1 MLKRNKMLV
10 AFMLVAVLCM
20 SIGFAAISDTLTAS
34 GTLGLNVDANGELNE
49 DFNEDVYFSAVS
61 DTIGQTNN
69 AVTTGVSAAVDTS
82 DNDKINITIADTT
95 FTAVGQTV
103 TITATIANEAP
114 YAVALA
120 TPVITNAN
128 SQYFT
133 VTGTLDA
140 NTLAATNG
148 TTTLT
153 IVVELDALPAATLSD
168 AQFSVSV
175 AATPAN

>member
-1 MLKRNKMLV
+1 MLKRNKVLV

-34 GTLGLNVDANGELNE
+34 GTLGLNVGEDSELNK
-49 DFNEDVYFSAVS
+49 DFNEDVYFSAVA
-61 DTIGQTNN
+61 TPTTTNN
-69 AVTTGVSAAVDTS
+69 ADASGVSADIDTNN
-82 DNDKINITIADTT
+82 NDQINITIADTT
-95 FTAVGQTV
+95 FTAVEQTV
-103 TITATIANEAP
+103 TIVATITNEAP

-120 TPVITNAN
+120 TPVIVNTND
-128 SQYFT
+128 QYFT
-133 VTGTLDA
+133 VTGTLG
-140 NTLAATNG
+140 NSTLDATNG

-153 IVVELDALPAATLSD
+153 IVVELDALPATALTG